1 MRRLLVC
8 AGLLGVVVAAG
19 CSDTTG
25 PKSVQRVATIVNI
38 KVPATAA
45 ATDTV
50 KVVFDYSPASY
61 CDTGVVMQ
69 ARTLADGLHFTVT
82 SWSTNVQCPAY
93 AADIIRLP
101 SAGYIVSPPHDT
113 PLRLVFS
120 EPDGKDSVRVVAP

>member
-19 CSDTTG
+19 CSDSTG
-25 PKSVQRVATIVNI
+25 PKSVKRVATILNI
-38 KVPATAA
+38 KMPATAA

-50 KVVFDYSPASY
+50 KVVFDYYAASY

-69 ARTLADGLHFTVT
+69 VRNFADSVRFTVT

-101 SAGYIVSPPHDT
+101 SAGYMVNPPHES

-120 EPDGKDSVRVVAP
+120 EPGGKDSVRVVAP